1 MTPLGFI
8 LKLVDLM
15 FQSFGYEPMKV
26 SPEIVLH
33 TNLNIYLFI
42 QLCDCT
48 SFVQWHMLA
57 MTELPPVAQIIK
69 E

>member
-1 MTPLGFI
+1 
-8 LKLVDLM
+8 M

-33 TNLNIYLFI
+33 TKLNIYVFI

-48 SFVQWHMLA
+48 SFVQWHMLV
-57 MTELPPVAQIIK
+57 MTELLK
-69 E
+69 SESE